1 MAKLDLSTFTGMME
15 GSASGPVIAPGKP
28 ERSLLW
34 KMIEN
39 GQMPQGGKLSAADK
53 QSIQA
58 YIQFGRVPI
67 QTREME
73 AALLKKETARITQK
87 DRDWWSFQKPV
98 KTTAPVVKD
107 RNQVRTEVDAFILA
121 QLERRAWRMQKEASR
136 PALIRRATYDLTGFP
151 PTPEEVKS
159 FVEDPSPNA

>member
-1 MAKLDLSTFTGMME
+1 MNLSWNRLSIMKKATFAAVLGFVLPAFAQRAPLFKDEILPILERSCVSCHNSKQKMAKLDLSTFTGMME

-58 YIQFGRVPI
+58 YIQFGRFPV
-67 QTREME
+67 QTPETE
-73 AALLKKETARITQK
+73 AALLKKEAARITQK
-87 DRDWWSFQKPV
+87 DRDWWS
-98 KTTAPVVKD
+98 
-107 RNQVRTEVDAFILA
+107 
-121 QLERRAWRMQKEASR
+121 
-136 PALIRRATYDLTGFP
+136 
-151 PTPEEVKS
+151 
-159 FVEDPSPNA
+159 